1 MKSPIII
8 WQKPEYKRFGRVKL
22 AVLVSPTVILND
34 EETPVAKNFDHH
46 KWVIPEGV
54 NPFGYKVITI
64 KQLPAKA
71 TLKGDGE
78 IDNSILEQYHD
89 WIDRFVQNAP
99 SGKECMLIY
108 HYDGEIA
115 AMIPKKIK
123 LQIIAT
129 QMEYPFHQV
138 IMPLPDKGHK
148 LTHGDSIAIEETEGC
163 GWTVPVGTDTSD
175 YWTPIKC
182 CGKGF
187 GFKVHKS
194 RLKSFVDPYPCIDY
208 HPMAEQEAW
217 KYVNEKLLDR
227 EFN

>member
-8 WQKPEYKRFGRVKL
+8 WQKPEYKRFGRVKM

-46 KWVIPEGV
+46 KWVIPESV
-54 NPFGYKVITI
+54 NPFGYKAITI
-64 KQLPAKA
+64 KHLPTNAS
-71 TLKGDGE
+71 LKGDGE

-108 HYDGEIA
+108 HYNGDIA
-115 AMIPKKIK
+115 AMIPKKMK

-138 IMPLPDKGHK
+138 IMPLHDKNNR
-148 LTHGDSIAIEETEGC
+148 LSHGESIAIEETEGC

-194 RLKSFVDPYPCIDY
+194 NLKGFVAPFPCMDY
-208 HPMAEQEAW
+208 HPMTEQEAW
-217 KYVNEKLLDR
+217 KYVNEKLLAKA
-227 EFN
+227 

>member
-1 MKSPIII
+1 MKTPIII
-8 WQKPEYKRFGRVKL
+8 WQKPEYKRFRRVKM

-34 EETPVAKNFDHH
+34 EETPIIKDFDHR

-54 NPFGYKVITI
+54 NPFGYKAITI
-64 KQLPAKA
+64 KQLPTKA
-71 TLKGDGE
+71 TLKGDGQ
-78 IDNSILEQYHD
+78 IDNNILNQYRN
-89 WIDRFVQNAP
+89 WISRFVQDAP
-99 SGKECMLIY
+99 SGNDCMLIY
-108 HYDGEIA
+108 HYNGEIA
-115 AMIPKKIK
+115 AIIPKKK
-123 LQIIAT
+123 RLQIIAT

-138 IMPLPDKGHK
+138 IMPLPDKDNK
-148 LTHGDSIAIEETEGC
+148 LAHGDSIAIEETEGC

-208 HPMAEQEAW
+208 HPMTEQEAW
-217 KYVNEKLLDR
+217 RYVNNKLLAK
-227 EFN
+227 EI